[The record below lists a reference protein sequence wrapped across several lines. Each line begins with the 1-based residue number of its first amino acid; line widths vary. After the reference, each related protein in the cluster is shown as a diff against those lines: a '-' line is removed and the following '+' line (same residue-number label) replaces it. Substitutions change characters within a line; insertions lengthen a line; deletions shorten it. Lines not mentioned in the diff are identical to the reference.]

1 MSFHLSA
8 QTETWK
14 VPASFKSLK
23 NPVVKSE
30 ASNKTGLAIFTKNC
44 VSCHGKTG
52 QGNGVKVSTLKNSSG
67 NFTLSEFQNLTDGD
81 IFYRIKNGKEEM
93 PKFEGKLSEDEIWNT
108 INYLRTLKR

>member
-1 MSFHLSA
+1 
-8 QTETWK
+8 
-14 VPASFKSLK
+14 LK